1 MATIAAVDSPRSPFQ
16 RQAGDIALI
25 LVAEDDDAVREFIAR
40 ALRRDGHEVETVTDG
55 SEALNALQTKRFD
68 MLLTDIV
75 MSELDGITLALK
87 VSSDFPEIPILFITG
102 YAGER
107 QRAYNLDALIHDVV
121 TKPFT
126 LEDICAM
133 VKRTLGPADGES
145 VY

>member
-1 MATIAAVDSPRSPFQ
+1 M
-16 RQAGDIALI
+16 ALI

-40 ALRRDGHEVETVTDG
+40 ALRRAGHEVETVTDG
-55 SEALNALQTKRFD
+55 SEALTALQTKRFD

-75 MSELDGITLALK
+75 MPELDGITLALK
-87 VSSDFPEIPILFITG
+87 VSSDFPEMPILLMTG

-145 VY
+145 VH